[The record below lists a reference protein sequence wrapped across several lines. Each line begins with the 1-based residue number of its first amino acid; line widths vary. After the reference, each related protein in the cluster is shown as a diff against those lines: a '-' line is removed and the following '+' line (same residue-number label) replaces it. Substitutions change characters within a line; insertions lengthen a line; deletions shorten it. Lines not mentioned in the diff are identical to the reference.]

1 MIWEAEKDGDSKSLR
16 RGGHGGEDFIGVFQ
30 ARVFTGSDGEQDEV
44 EAEYR
49 DQDDDRPHG
58 PQRDPAGGGNRST
71 SRSDADP
78 SNNGSVI
85 F

>member
-30 ARVFTGSDGEQDEV
+30 TRSFTGSDGEQDEV

-58 PQRDPAGGGNRST
+58 PQRDPARGGICSI
-71 SRSDADP
+71 SRSNAVP
-78 SNNGSVI
+78 SNDASVKL
-85 F
+85 

>member
-1 MIWEAEKDGDSKSLR
+1 MIWEAEKDGDGKSLR

-58 PQRDPAGGGNRST
+58 PQRDPARGGICSI
-71 SRSDADP
+71 SRSNAVP
-78 SNNGSVI
+78 SNNASVKL
-85 F
+85 